1 MATRPPAHK
10 GRGRERLALVRG
22 GGVGEGKPLRTTPP
36 PTSRRTDRARHT
48 PPGSKT
54 PPISSITP
62 VKAGRAGVTVPW
74 PSSQRPAKRKR
85 THEEMNKGVGVGGP
99 FLSKTWDSLS

>member
-36 PTSRRTDRARHT
+36 PHQSQDR
-48 PPGSKT
+48 P
-54 PPISSITP
+54 
-62 VKAGRAGVTVPW
+62 
-74 PSSQRPAKRKR
+74 RPAHPAGIKSPS
-85 THEEMNKGVGVGGP
+85 NLFYLASKGGEGRGDCP
-99 FLSKTWDSLS
+99 LAL